1 MSPAPEANV
10 RELEEKIRALASI
23 NQNLSEQIAYLSDL
37 YMTTDA
43 EKRRLDR
50 RYHVVRP
57 VALVKK
63 LLRPY
68 EKRRERI
75 RIERGLRERG

>member
-1 MSPAPEANV
+1 MSPTPEAKV
-10 RELEEKIRALASI
+10 RELEEKVRALGRI

-50 RYHVVRP
+50 RYLVVRP

-63 LLRPY
+63 LLFLY

-75 RIERGLRERG
+75 RLERGLRDRS

>member
-1 MSPAPEANV
+1 MSPEPESD
-10 RELEEKIRALASI
+10 RHELEERIRALARI
-23 NQNLSEQIAYLSDL
+23 NQNLCEQIAYLSDL

-50 RYHVVRP
+50 RYLVVRP

-63 LLRPY
+63 LIFLY
-68 EKRRERI
+68 GKRRERI
-75 RIERGLRERG
+75 RIERGLHERL